1 MSVYYQG
8 DVKQLDKESIIEI
21 NHYINRANTVHEL
34 DPMNMDKFNIVL
46 GTSQENHVHLTI
58 MGILKESGLNA
69 LYMQTNRQSQKIK
82 NIMNQKIT
90 EISIT
95 NGRGF
100 LIMEC
105 ETSILDDLK
114 LKKQFW
120 EDWFYEYHK
129 EGYLSQDYVLLKFIP
144 KVIRVFI

>member
-1 MSVYYQG
+1 ME
-8 DVKQLDKESIIEI
+8 DL
-21 NHYINRANTVHEL
+21 
-34 DPMNMDKFNIVL
+34 
-46 GTSQENHVHLTI
+46 
-58 MGILKESGLNA
+58 
-69 LYMQTNRQSQKIK
+69 

-114 LKKQFW
+114 LKKKFW

>member
-1 MSVYYQG
+1 
-8 DVKQLDKESIIEI
+8 
-21 NHYINRANTVHEL
+21 
-34 DPMNMDKFNIVL
+34 
-46 GTSQENHVHLTI
+46 

-114 LKKQFW
+114 LKKEFW

>member
-21 NHYINRANTVHEL
+21 NHYINSANTVHEL

-114 LKKQFW
+114 LKKEFW